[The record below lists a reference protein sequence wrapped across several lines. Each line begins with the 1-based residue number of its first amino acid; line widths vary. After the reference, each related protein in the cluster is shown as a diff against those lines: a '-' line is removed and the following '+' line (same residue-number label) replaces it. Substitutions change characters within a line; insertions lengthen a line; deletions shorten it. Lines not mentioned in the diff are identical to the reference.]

1 MTLTAIAAGWILLLG
16 AAFGQAA
23 EAARL
28 LHRTVDGYRMELAIE
43 ALPDIAVPHPE
54 HSAGYEHRVTL
65 TVREPRIGHRVQ
77 LDGATLEVSERGHP
91 GPTYTLAAVQ
101 SLDGPV
107 YEAHVRMALT
117 QAYRLM
123 VRARTRA
130 TGQALRAR
138 FDYRHGH

>member
-1 MTLTAIAAGWILLLG
+1 MRAIVAGALLLAG
-16 AAFGQAA
+16 AASSGQAA

-28 LHRTVDGYRMELAIE
+28 LHRTVDGYRLELAIE
-43 ALPDIAVPHPE
+43 ALPDIAIPYPE

-77 LDGATLEVSERGHP
+77 LDGATLEVVERGHP
-91 GPTYTLAAVQ
+91 GPSYALAPVQ

-123 VRARTRA
+123 VRARTGP

-138 FDYRHGH
+138 FDYKHGH